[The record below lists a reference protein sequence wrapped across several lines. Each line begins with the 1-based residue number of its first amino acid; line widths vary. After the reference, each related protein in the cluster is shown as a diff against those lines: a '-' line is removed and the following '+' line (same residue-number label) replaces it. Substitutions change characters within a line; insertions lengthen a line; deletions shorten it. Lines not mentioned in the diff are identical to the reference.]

1 MKSVAKNIK
10 IASLDDLFS
19 TEETRQDADR
29 EKVQELSLT
38 DLHPFQNHPFKVLD
52 DESMAEMVDSIQQYG
67 LLVPAIVRPR
77 AAGGYELISGHR
89 RHRACCLAGLSSMP
103 AIIRDLDDDAAI
115 LVMVDSNLQRE
126 HILPSERAFAYKMK
140 LDAMKRQAGRRSKN
154 NCGQL
159 GHNSE
164 ALRSREILALQTGD
178 SARNIQRYV
187 HLTELVPPL
196 LSMVDNKQMALN
208 PAYELSFLS
217 SEEQVQLLDAMDQ
230 EQATPSLSQA
240 QRLKK
245 FSQEGRLTRDV
256 MVGIL
261 SEDKKGDCGKVA
273 FSSSSLQQYFPK
285 EYTPQRMQ
293 ETILQLLE
301 NWRKNGHKF

>member
-1 MKSVAKNIK
+1 
-10 IASLDDLFS
+10 
-19 TEETRQDADR
+19 
-29 EKVQELSLT
+29 
-38 DLHPFQNHPFKVLD
+38 
-52 DESMAEMVDSIQQYG
+52 
-67 LLVPAIVRPR
+67 
-77 AAGGYELISGHR
+77 
-89 RHRACCLAGLSSMP
+89 
-103 AIIRDLDDDAAI
+103 
-115 LVMVDSNLQRE
+115 
-126 HILPSERAFAYKMK
+126 
-140 LDAMKRQAGRRSKN
+140 
-154 NCGQL
+154 
-159 GHNSE
+159 
-164 ALRSREILALQTGD
+164 
-178 SARNIQRYV
+178 
-187 HLTELVPPL
+187 
-196 LSMVDNKQMALN
+196 MVDNKQMALN

-245 FSQEGRLTRDV
+245 FSQEGRLTRDI